1 MQAHYLTRALQLDAA
16 SCALF
21 FAIGAGATATAAELL
36 GLPEIIVAA
45 AGWICLPSAM
55 LFAYLALRP
64 NRALLTL
71 GVIGNSGWV
80 LASAAVW
87 IAYFGQLTTL
97 GHVVVIGQAIV
108 VELLTLLEWR
118 GLRSFGRTAAAG

>member
-1 MQAHYLTRALQLDAA
+1 MQAKYLTRTLQLDAA

-21 FAIGAGATATAAELL
+21 FALGAGATAPVADLL
-36 GLPEIIVAA
+36 GLPAIAVAA
-45 AGWICLPSAM
+45 AGWICLPSAI
-55 LFAYLALRP
+55 LFACLALRP

-71 GVIGNSGWV
+71 GVIGNSAWV

-87 IAYFGQLTTL
+87 IACFGQLTTL
-97 GHVVVIGQAIV
+97 GHVVVIGQALA

-118 GLRSFGRTAAAG
+118 GLKALGRSPAAA

>member
-1 MQAHYLTRALQLDAA
+1 MQANYLTRTLQLDAA

-21 FAIGAGATATAAELL
+21 FAIGAGATAAVAPLL

-45 AGWICLPSAM
+45 AGWICLPSAL
-55 LFAYLALRP
+55 LFAYLAFRP

-71 GVIGNSGWV
+71 GVIGNTGWV

-87 IAYFGQLTTL
+87 LAYFDQLTTI
-97 GHVVVIGQAIV
+97 GHVVVIGQALA
-108 VELLTLLEWR
+108 VELLTVLEWR
-118 GLRSFGRTAAAG
+118 GLKAFGGSPAAA